1 MNNLTQ
7 TIESLLL
14 VEPRGF
20 TFKRLASL
28 TDASLDEV
36 LHAVAELIARY
47 AQIKGGLRLVED
59 GNQVQLTTAPETSS
73 VIQKYIKDETSG
85 ELTRPSLETLTIIA
99 YRGPIAKSELELIRG
114 INCSLILRNLLIRGL
129 VREETQEQTGEPVY
143 AVTVELLR
151 LLGLSSTVEL
161 PEYDQLNKNVDL
173 QTLLGETEGAEA
185 DFFLAQKRTGKSN

>member
-14 VEPRGF
+14 IEPKGF
-20 TFKRLASL
+20 TFKRLAGL

-36 LHAVAELIARY
+36 AHAVADLITRY
-47 AQIKGGLRLVED
+47 TQTQGGLRLVQD
-59 GNQVQLTTAPETSS
+59 GNQVQLTTAPETSAI
-73 VIQKYIKDETSG
+73 IQNYIKDETSG

-129 VREETQEQTGEPVY
+129 VREETQEQTGEPIY

-151 LLGLSSTVEL
+151 LLGLSSTAEL
-161 PEYDQLNKNVDL
+161 PEYNQLNKNVDL

-185 DFFLAQKRTGKSN
+185 DFFLAGKRAGK